1 MHPIVHSTSSSSHFK
16 SKWILFKNWF
26 APDMTKRRPSECST
40 TSTHSCCCCHQQK
53 TSSEDRLMV
62 RCISSFRR
70 RSSNASTETTESNQ
84 EQLMQQYHHR
94 IEEEEKKLRQ
104 LFSLAEEELYCA
116 KVSYGSAYYM
126 GDRIAAK
133 EAIEDYIQHYR
144 NLLGHLDQ
152 SQLNP
157 YISHHEATFRS
168 EASYLKRA
176 YERLPKHNQ
185 MDH

>member
-1 MHPIVHSTSSSSHFK
+1 
-16 SKWILFKNWF
+16 
-26 APDMTKRRPSECST
+26 MTKRRPSDCSI
-40 TSTHSCCCCHQQK
+40 THSCCCCQQK
-53 TSSEDRLMV
+53 TEDRLMV

-84 EQLMQQYHHR
+84 EQLMQQYYHR
-94 IEEEEKKLRQ
+94 MEEEEKKLRQ

-126 GDRIAAK
+126 GDRAAAK

-152 SQLNP
+152 SHQ
-157 YISHHEATFRS
+157 ATFCS
-168 EASYLKRA
+168 EVSYLKRA
-176 YERLPKHNQ
+176 YERLPKYNQ
-185 MDH
+185 MDHYTL